1 MDVILVKTLLF
12 LLIFGLVEFIVVEGG
27 SYQMKK
33 KTVKYKILFIFQRL
47 QELFYYKY
55 RKDLSRITFS
65 LHFLGTMDGRF
76 LIGNNLKRAHDE
88 PGFRKSVQ
96 NDCHFD

>member
-1 MDVILVKTLLF
+1 MDAILIKTLLF
-12 LLIFGLVEFIVVEGG
+12 LLIFGLVEFIVVEGD

-65 LHFLGTMDGRF
+65 LHF
-76 LIGNNLKRAHDE
+76 
-88 PGFRKSVQ
+88 
-96 NDCHFD
+96 